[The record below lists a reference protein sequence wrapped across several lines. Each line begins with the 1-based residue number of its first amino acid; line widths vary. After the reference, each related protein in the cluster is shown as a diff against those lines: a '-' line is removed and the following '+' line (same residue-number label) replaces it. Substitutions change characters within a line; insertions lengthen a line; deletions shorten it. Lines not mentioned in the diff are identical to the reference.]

1 MPEFKYDKSNPGPCC
16 QKIDDMIQYARPI
29 VERWPADRRPVQGA
43 CGADG
48 RMSLTAWIAGK
59 IIDRQYNKIL
69 KGMEVNTMTYKLMKR
84 IIENG
89 IKKGNLDRES
99 TMQKLDVFLMA
110 DRITVEE
117 YQELVEMMEEG
128 GTDE

>member
-1 MPEFKYDKSNPGPCC
+1 
-16 QKIDDMIQYARPI
+16 
-29 VERWPADRRPVQGA
+29 
-43 CGADG
+43 
-48 RMSLTAWIAGK
+48 MSLTAWIAGK

-99 TMQKLDVFLMA
+99 TLQKLDVFLIA

>member
-1 MPEFKYDKSNPGPCC
+1 
-16 QKIDDMIQYARPI
+16 
-29 VERWPADRRPVQGA
+29 
-43 CGADG
+43 
-48 RMSLTAWIAGK
+48 MSLTAWIAGK

-69 KGMEVNTMTYKLMKR
+69 KGLEVNTMTYKLMKR
-84 IIENG
+84 LIENG
-89 IKKGNLDRES
+89 IKKGNLDREA

-128 GTDE
+128 GTNE

>member
-1 MPEFKYDKSNPGPCC
+1 
-16 QKIDDMIQYARPI
+16 
-29 VERWPADRRPVQGA
+29 
-43 CGADG
+43 
-48 RMSLTAWIAGK
+48 MSLTAWIAGK
-59 IIDRQYNKIL
+59 IVDRQYNKIL

-128 GTDE
+128 GADE

>member
-1 MPEFKYDKSNPGPCC
+1 
-16 QKIDDMIQYARPI
+16 
-29 VERWPADRRPVQGA
+29 
-43 CGADG
+43 
-48 RMSLTAWIAGK
+48 MSLTAWIAG
-59 IIDRQYNKIL
+59 IIVDRQYKNIL
-69 KGMEVNTMTYKLMKR
+69 KGLEVYTMTYKLMKR
-84 IIENG
+84 LIENG
-89 IKKGNLDRES
+89 LKKGNLDREA